1 MAGSRRRRRQGA
13 EAKGAGEQGIGET
26 LLQLAELYGA
36 CPATGPGRVPGS
48 RMGLPGDGPQPVVS
62 PPSASSPSAGTPAVS
77 STASAVAELDGVW
90 VRWGQRVVLAGVDLQ
105 LAPGERLV
113 VVGPSGAGKSTI
125 LRLLAGLLL
134 PSAGSLRIHGI
145 PQTYLRLDQH
155 HPPDVRLVF
164 QNPALLGSLTVR
176 ENVGFLL
183 YRFSRLSEAEIRTR
197 VGEALEA
204 VGLSGIEEMLPGE
217 LSGGMQKRVSFAR
230 ALIQDPSQPRNQVPL
245 LLFDEPTAGLDPV
258 ACTRIEDLIVRST
271 EVARATSLVVSHV
284 HSTIERTAER
294 VVLLYDGQFR
304 WSGSVADYRRSD
316 NPYVVQF
323 RSGSLRGPMQP
334 AEL

>member
-1 MAGSRRRRRQGA
+1 MRDLS
-13 EAKGAGEQGIGET
+13 
-26 LLQLAELYGA
+26 
-36 CPATGPGRVPGS
+36 
-48 RMGLPGDGPQPVVS
+48 
-62 PPSASSPSAGTPAVS
+62 
-77 STASAVAELDGVW
+77 
-90 VRWGQRVVLAGVDLQ
+90 VRWGSRTVLDRVNLTLE
-105 LAPGERLV
+105 PGDQLV

-134 PSAGSLRIHGI
+134 PTSGTLELHGI
-145 PQTYLRLDQH
+145 PQTYLRLDQRQ
-155 HPPDVRLVF
+155 PPDVRLVF

-183 YRFSRLSEAEIRTR
+183 YRFSRLSEQEIRAQVST
-197 VGEALEA
+197 ALEA
-204 VGLSGIEEMLPGE
+204 VGLAGIDDQLPGE

-230 ALIQDPSQPRNQVPL
+230 ALIQDPSLPEVQMPL

-258 ACTRIEDLIVRST
+258 ACTRIEDLIVRTST
-271 EVARATSLVVSHV
+271 MARATTVVVSHV
-284 HSTIERTAER
+284 HSTIQRTGNR

-304 WSGSVADYRRSD
+304 WAGSVEEYRSCD
-316 NPYVVQF
+316 DPYVVQF